1 MALKKKHWIKNLK
14 SLVNELSHHEQDHIR
29 KHYDSYYECRLPE
42 CHPMCLLCFLY
53 GPYHGSRVSKWERS
67 KSIFAF
73 LFENSISCNLYRGFF
88 IFFNGHQKKKTAHCH
103 LSNQRNTLRSRDNCC
118 RKLLFQS
125 CNIST
130 AVSLVGAETWNQNL
144 QMARWVLC
152 HHSTSRSKS
161 FFFFLMSNFTNR

>member
-1 MALKKKHWIKNLK
+1 M
-14 SLVNELSHHEQDHIR
+14 
-29 KHYDSYYECRLPE
+29 
-42 CHPMCLLCFLY
+42 
-53 GPYHGSRVSKWERS
+53 SKIILE
-67 KSIFAF
+67 SITIATMNADYQNATQCACFAF
-73 LFENSISCNLYRGFF
+73 CMGPIMEAEFQNERGASQYLHSCLKILFLATF
-88 IFFNGHQKKKTAHCH
+88 IEASSSSLMDIKKKKTAHCH